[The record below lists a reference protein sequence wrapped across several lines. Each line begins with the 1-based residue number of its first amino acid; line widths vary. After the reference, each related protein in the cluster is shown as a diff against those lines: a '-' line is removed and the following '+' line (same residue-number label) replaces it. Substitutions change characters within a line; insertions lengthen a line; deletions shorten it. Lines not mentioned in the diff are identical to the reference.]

1 MLNSVNQN
9 KQHARKHTA
18 VLQVILVFKSLAKV
32 LVFTSL
38 AKVLVF
44 KFLAIPKTVHLP
56 LTTTVPHAIINLLNN
71 IKKIYMERK
80 KSKNKTFNS
89 FKQLR
94 GRWFERRWRI
104 YKSY

>member
-18 VLQVILVFKSLAKV
+18 MLQVILVFKSLAKV

-38 AKVLVF
+38 AISK
-44 KFLAIPKTVHLP
+44 IVHLP

-94 GRWFERRWRI
+94 GRWFERR
-104 YKSY
+104 